1 MGTLTIEHTT
11 QSRKVTIEPL
21 LEPCHR
27 VLLLDV
33 ALEADAFLLPPPGD
47 TGPRTIHHD
56 VEVHTEDTNAGVVS
70 CTEINVLLHAE
81 ARVAG
86 LGEVAVTELV
96 LLDLET
102 TLKNLL

>member
-33 ALEADAFLLPPPGD
+33 VLEADAFLLPPPGD

-56 VEVHTEDTNAGVVS
+56 VEVHTEDTNAGVVRAPRSMCS
-70 CTEINVLLHAE
+70 CMPK
-81 ARVAG
+81 
-86 LGEVAVTELV
+86 
-96 LLDLET
+96 
-102 TLKNLL
+102 LKSPVSEKLP

>member
-1 MGTLTIEHTT
+1 
-11 QSRKVTIEPL
+11 VTIEPL

-33 ALEADAFLLPPPGD
+33 ALEADAFLLPPSGD

-81 ARVAG
+81 AKVAG
-86 LGEVAVTELV
+86 LGEVSVTELV